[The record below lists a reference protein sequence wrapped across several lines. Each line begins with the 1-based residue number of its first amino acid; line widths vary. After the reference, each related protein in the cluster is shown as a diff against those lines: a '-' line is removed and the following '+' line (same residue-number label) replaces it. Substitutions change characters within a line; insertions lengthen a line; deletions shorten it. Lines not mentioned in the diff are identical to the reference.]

1 VLSDTPVAASRL
13 LGRLL
18 SLGFLPAPKE
28 AGSPR
33 KVALSTEHAVHEQAV
48 VPVGRCLTF
57 VLATGAGVT
66 GVELRLTDASS
77 GVEIALSRGAVS
89 ASARACSLDR
99 PGPLELDVR
108 ARAGAGSADA
118 LLASHL
124 TTPNG

>member
-1 VLSDTPVAASRL
+1 VLSDTPLAASRL
-13 LGRLL
+13 LARLR

-33 KVALSTEHAVHEQAV
+33 KVALTPEHAVHEQAV

-57 VLATGAGVT
+57 VLAAGPGVS
-66 GVELRLTDASS
+66 GVELRLTDSSS
-77 GVEIALSRGAVS
+77 GAEIALGRGAVS
-89 ASARACSLDR
+89 ASARACSIDR

-108 ARAGAGSADA
+108 LRAITGSADA

-124 TTPNG
+124 TTPGG